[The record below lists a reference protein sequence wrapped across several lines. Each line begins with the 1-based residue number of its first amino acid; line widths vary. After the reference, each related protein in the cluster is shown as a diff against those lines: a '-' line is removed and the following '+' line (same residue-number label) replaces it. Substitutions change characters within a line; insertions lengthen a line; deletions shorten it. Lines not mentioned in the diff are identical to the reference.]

1 MSERQAQG
9 RTHIELVGLGKR
21 QKKMI
26 LLLTIMLAACGQSG
40 QAREPKTRMGV
51 DRFGNRVEIQNPT
64 HENRI
69 EATFPGY
76 VTQDGSRAECFGRLM
91 FDVSA
96 KSAVEWAVSSKTGY
110 QGSFESLFQH
120 FDNGTGRGR
129 IELETLELTTSFA
142 VFGPVTSELREE
154 FLSYRSRRNSA
165 LLANL
170 QRFLAEQKKEE
181 EIFRPN
187 PPGPN
192 TMANIAADIAKTERD
207 ISDLKTDRYRKAID
221 LGRPGSIAFRHD
233 QRRGGASY
241 LRGAII
247 LDQHLVAFESMLRG
261 DIPQFEEPT
270 EAQWQ
275 VAENALRKLI
285 SQLQPRDLYEIP
297 KDRGFCLP
305 YAFLRDDGTY
315 GNKIST
321 SFRFADSP
329 AVIYTLS
336 VASIPDGG
344 ASETTI
350 LNATGRSATGILSQL
365 PENTTV
371 KQRLGPR
378 PAKIGAL
385 NSEQGG
391 IVVEAKRPGQP
402 PREGYHVYTGYAG
415 WAGSQ
420 ILPTIEVTMESA
432 ARAAYPKLTTDAPPY
447 EQARPRLDALLK
459 SIRLR
464 PTTPPMPELVGIQ

>member
-1 MSERQAQG
+1 MKMQIFTLGLRGQA
-9 RTHIELVGLGKR
+9 
-21 QKKMI
+21 I
-26 LLLTIMLAACGQSG
+26 LMAVMALISCGQSG
-40 QAREPKTRMGV
+40 QAQESKTTTGT
-51 DRFGNRVEIQNPT
+51 DRFGHPVEIPNPT
-64 HENRI
+64 REDRMK
-69 EATFPGY
+69 ATAPEY
-76 VTQDGSRAECFGRLM
+76 ISSDGLRAECLGRLT
-91 FDVSA
+91 FDVPVA
-96 KSAVEWAVSSKTGY
+96 TTLEWATPGKTSH
-110 QGSFESLFQH
+110 QGVFENLSQH
-120 FDNGTGRGR
+120 FENGTGKGY
-129 IELETLELTTSFA
+129 IEIETRELRTIFA
-142 VFGPVTSELREE
+142 VYGPVSPELREE
-154 FLSYRSRRNSA
+154 FLGYRTRMQAASLSGLLDALKRQKEYEEMYKRRPELLGPGIKETLAKDRAA
-165 LLANL
+165 L
-170 QRFLAEQKKEE
+170 EKEL
-181 EIFRPN
+181 
-187 PPGPN
+187 
-192 TMANIAADIAKTERD
+192 ADIQADQYE
-207 ISDLKTDRYRKAID
+207 KAID
-221 LGRPGSIAFRHD
+221 LGRPNSMALRAD
-233 QRRGGASY
+233 LKAAKPY
-241 LRGAII
+241 LRGAIV
-247 LDQHLVAFESMLRG
+247 LDKHIVAFQSMLKG
-261 DIPQFEEPT
+261 FENYVEPT
-270 EAQWQ
+270 EAQWAM
-275 VAENALRKLI
+275 AEDAIRKLI
-285 SQLQPRDLYEIP
+285 GKLQPRNLYEIP

-305 YAFLRDDGTY
+305 YAFLRDDGTF

-321 SFRFADSP
+321 SFRLADNP

-336 VASIPDGG
+336 VASIPGGG

-385 NSEQGG
+385 TSEQGG

-432 ARAAYPKLTTDAPPY
+432 ARAAYPKLTMDAPPY

>member
-1 MSERQAQG
+1 MQTKMFKRVLGLRA
-9 RTHIELVGLGKR
+9 IFLVAAT
-21 QKKMI
+21 
-26 LLLTIMLAACGQSG
+26 LTACGQSG
-40 QAREPKTRMGV
+40 QAQEPKEAIGT
-51 DRFGNRVEIQNPT
+51 DRFGNQVGIPNPSR
-64 HENRI
+64 EDRLA
-69 EATFPGY
+69 ATAPGY
-76 VTQDGSRAECFGRLM
+76 VSPGGQRMECLGRLV
-91 FDVSA
+91 FDVPEGAS
-96 KSAVEWAVSSKTGY
+96 VEWAVSFRTSEVGTFD
-110 QGSFESLFQH
+110 SFVQR
-120 FDNGTGRGR
+120 FDNGTGKGY
-129 IELETLELTTSFA
+129 IQFETEELRTVFA
-142 VFGPVTSELREE
+142 VYGPVSRELSDE
-154 FLSYRSRRNSA
+154 FFTYRAVENEALLRNSLRSLKA
-165 LLANL
+165 
-170 QRFLAEQKKEE
+170 QKEKEE
-181 EIFRPN
+181 RFRPN

-192 TMANIAADIAKTERD
+192 TMANIAAEIAKTEKA
-207 ISDLKTDRYRKAID
+207 IVDLKADRYRKVVD
-221 LGRPGSIAFRHD
+221 LGRPHSMAFRHD
-233 QRRGGASY
+233 QRRGGVSY

-247 LDQHLVAFESMLRG
+247 LGNHLLAFESMLRG
-261 DIPQFEEPT
+261 IPPFTDPT

-275 VAENALRKLI
+275 VAEGALRNLI
-285 SQLQPRDLYEIP
+285 NQLQPRHLYEIP
-297 KDRGFCLP
+297 KGRGFCLP

-329 AVIYTLS
+329 AAIYTLS
-336 VASIPDGG
+336 VASIPGGG
-344 ASETTI
+344 ASEATI

-385 NSEQGG
+385 TSEQGG

-402 PREGYHVYTGYAG
+402 PREGYHVYTGFAG

-420 ILPTIEVTMESA
+420 ILPTIEVTMETA
-432 ARAAYPKLTTDAPPY
+432 ARAAYPKLTTDAQPY

>member
-1 MSERQAQG
+1 
-9 RTHIELVGLGKR
+9 
-21 QKKMI
+21 
-26 LLLTIMLAACGQSG
+26 
-40 QAREPKTRMGV
+40 
-51 DRFGNRVEIQNPT
+51 
-64 HENRI
+64 
-69 EATFPGY
+69 
-76 VTQDGSRAECFGRLM
+76 M
-91 FDVSA
+91 FDTSEQLPL
-96 KSAVEWAVSSKTGY
+96 EWAIPSETSEMGT
-110 QGSFESLFQH
+110 FERLFQH
-120 FDNGTGRGR
+120 FGNGTGKGHLE
-129 IELETLELTTSFA
+129 IESQELKTVFAVYGPQTLEL
-142 VFGPVTSELREE
+142 RDE
-154 FLSYRSRRNSA
+154 FLKYRETMNTAALSGLRRA
-165 LLANL
+165 LEL
-170 QRFLAEQKKEE
+170 QKETEDMYRRRPELLEPEIKKHVAEERARLEKEL
-181 EIFRPN
+181 
-187 PPGPN
+187 
-192 TMANIAADIAKTERD
+192 ADIK
-207 ISDLKTDRYRKAID
+207 SGQYRKAID
-221 LGRPGSIAFRHD
+221 LRRPDSAAFR
-233 QRRGGASY
+233 ANLKAAKPY
-241 LRGAII
+241 LRGAIVVGKHI
-247 LDQHLVAFESMLRG
+247 VAFQSMLRG
-261 DIPQFEEPT
+261 FENYVEPT

-336 VASIPDGG
+336 VASIPGGG

-385 NSEQGG
+385 TSEQGG

-402 PREGYHVYTGYAG
+402 PREGYHVYTGYGG

-464 PTTPPMPELVGIQ
+464 PTTPPMPELVGAQ

>member
-1 MSERQAQG
+1 MAMDPASKPKRAWHFG
-9 RTHIELVGLGKR
+9 LVCLAAIT
-21 QKKMI
+21 M
-26 LLLTIMLAACGQSG
+26 AACGQSG
-40 QAREPKTRMGV
+40 QAHEPKTTMGT
-51 DRFGNRVEIQNPT
+51 DRFGNRVEIPNPT
-64 HENRI
+64 REDRLK
-69 EATFPGY
+69 ATGPEY
-76 VTQDGSRAECFGRLM
+76 ISETGSRAECLGRLT
-91 FDVSA
+91 FDVPA
-96 KSAVEWAVSSKTGY
+96 TTPLEWATPAKTSH
-110 QGSFESLFQH
+110 QGVFENLSQYFE
-120 FDNGTGRGR
+120 NGTGKGY
-129 IELETLELTTSFA
+129 IEIETKQLRTVFA
-142 VFGPVTSELREE
+142 IFGPVTPDLIDKFLGYRARMQAASLSGLLDALKRQKEYEEMYKRRPELLGPGIKETLAKDRA
-154 FLSYRSRRNSA
+154 A
-165 LLANL
+165 L
-170 QRFLAEQKKEE
+170 EKEL
-181 EIFRPN
+181 
-187 PPGPN
+187 
-192 TMANIAADIAKTERD
+192 ADIQADQYE
-207 ISDLKTDRYRKAID
+207 KAID
-221 LGRPGSIAFRHD
+221 LGRPNSMALRAD
-233 QRRGGASY
+233 LKAAEPY
-241 LRGAII
+241 LRGAIVLGKHI
-247 LDQHLVAFESMLRG
+247 VAFQSMLKG
-261 DIPQFEEPT
+261 FENYVEPT
-270 EAQWQ
+270 EGQWAM
-275 VAENALRKLI
+275 AEDAIRKLI
-285 SQLQPRDLYEIP
+285 GQLQPRDLYEIP

-336 VASIPDGG
+336 VASIPGGG

-385 NSEQGG
+385 SSEQGG

>member
-1 MSERQAQG
+1 M
-9 RTHIELVGLGKR
+9 TMV
-21 QKKMI
+21 
-26 LLLTIMLAACGQSG
+26 ACGQSS
-40 QAREPKTRMGV
+40 QAHEPKTTMGT
-51 DRFGNRVEIQNPT
+51 DRFGNRVEIPNPS
-64 HENRI
+64 R
-69 EATFPGY
+69 EARLAASAPGY
-76 VTQDGSRAECFGRLM
+76 ISPENSRMECLGRVV
-91 FDVSA
+91 FDAPEGASF
-96 KSAVEWAVSSKTGY
+96 EWAVSSKTSEFGT
-110 QGSFESLFQH
+110 FESLIQH
-120 FDNGTGRGR
+120 FDNGTGKGYLQ
-129 IELETLELTTSFA
+129 LETKELRT
-142 VFGPVTSELREE
+142 VFGVYGPVSRRLSDE
-154 FLSYRSRRNSA
+154 FLTFRAMENEALLRNSLRSLKA
-165 LLANL
+165 
-170 QRFLAEQKKEE
+170 QKEKAER
-181 EIFRPN
+181 FRPN

-192 TMANIAADIAKTERD
+192 TMANIAAEIAKIERN
-207 ISDLKTDRYRKAID
+207 IADLKSDRYRKVVD
-221 LGRPGSIAFRHD
+221 LGRPHSMAFRHD
-233 QRRGGASY
+233 QRRGGVSY

-247 LDQHLVAFESMLRG
+247 LGQHLVAFESMLRG

-285 SQLQPRDLYEIP
+285 SQLKPRSLYEIP
-297 KDRGFCLP
+297 KERGFCLP
-305 YAFLRDDGTY
+305 FAFLADDGTY
-315 GNKIST
+315 GNKISS
-321 SFRFADSP
+321 SFRLADNP

-336 VASIPDGG
+336 VAAIPGGG

-350 LNATGRSATGILSQL
+350 LNATGRSAAGLLSQL

-385 NSEQGG
+385 SSEQGG

-420 ILPTIEVTMESA
+420 ILPTIEVVMESA
-432 ARAAYPKLTTDAPPY
+432 ARASYPKLTMDAPPY
-447 EQARPRLDALLK
+447 EQARPRLDTLLK

>member
-1 MSERQAQG
+1 
-9 RTHIELVGLGKR
+9 
-21 QKKMI
+21 
-26 LLLTIMLAACGQSG
+26 
-40 QAREPKTRMGV
+40 
-51 DRFGNRVEIQNPT
+51 
-64 HENRI
+64 
-69 EATFPGY
+69 
-76 VTQDGSRAECFGRLM
+76 M
-91 FDVSA
+91 FDVPSGF
-96 KSAVEWAVSSKTGY
+96 SLEWAIPYKASN
-110 QGSFESLFQH
+110 QGTFDSLFQH
-120 FDNGTGRGR
+120 FEDGTGRGR
-129 IELETLELTTSFA
+129 IEIETRELLTTLS
-142 VFGPVTSELREE
+142 VYGPATPELREK
-154 FLSYRSRRNSA
+154 FLGYRVRMNAASLSGSLSA
-165 LLANL
+165 LE
-170 QRFLAEQKKEE
+170 QQKKTEDMYKERPELLGPGIKEHVAEE
-181 EIFRPN
+181 RAKLEKDV
-187 PPGPN
+187 
-192 TMANIAADIAKTERD
+192 ADIKA
-207 ISDLKTDRYRKAID
+207 DRYQKAID
-221 LGRPGSIAFRHD
+221 LGRPDSMALRHD
-233 QRRGGASY
+233 QRRGGASFI
-241 LRGAII
+241 RGAIV
-247 LDQHLVAFESMLRG
+247 LGQHLVAFESMLRG

-336 VASIPDGG
+336 VASIPGGG

-402 PREGYHVYTGYAG
+402 PRGGYHVYTGYAG

>member
-1 MSERQAQG
+1 MS
-9 RTHIELVGLGKR
+9 LV
-21 QKKMI
+21 
-26 LLLTIMLAACGQSG
+26 ACGQSG
-40 QAREPKTRMGV
+40 QAQEPKTVIGT
-51 DRFGNRVEIQNPT
+51 DRFGNRVEVPNPT
-64 HENRI
+64 REDRLQ
-69 EATFPGY
+69 ATAPGH
-76 VTQDGSRAECFGRLM
+76 TSPDGTHTECFGRLII
-91 FDVSA
+91 DVPKKVSL
-96 KSAVEWAVSSKTGY
+96 EWAVPVETSDMGAFDGLS
-110 QGSFESLFQH
+110 QH
-120 FDNGTGRGR
+120 FNDGTGKGY
-129 IELETLELTTSFA
+129 IEIETKELITTFA
-142 VFGPVTSELREE
+142 VYGPVSPELRDEV
-154 FLSYRSRRNSA
+154 FSYRNRRNIA
-165 LLANL
+165 LLDNL
-170 QRFLAEQKKEE
+170 QRLLKEKKERRE
-181 EIFRPN
+181 RFR
-187 PPGPN
+187 
-192 TMANIAADIAKTERD
+192 ANHVDPDTIASVDEDIATSEKR
-207 ISDLKTDRYRKAID
+207 IADLKADRYRKAID
-221 LGRPGSIAFRHD
+221 LGRPHSMAFRHD
-233 QRRGGASY
+233 QRRGGVSY

-247 LDQHLVAFESMLRG
+247 LGNHLIAFESMLRA

-275 VAENALRKLI
+275 VAENALRQLI
-285 SQLQPRDLYEIP
+285 GQLHPRDLYEIP

-336 VASIPDGG
+336 VASIPGGG

-385 NSEQGG
+385 SSEQGG
-391 IVVEAKRPGQP
+391 IVVETKRPGQQ

-432 ARAAYPKLTTDAPPY
+432 ARAAYPKLTKDAPPY

>member
-1 MSERQAQG
+1 MARDPASRPKGAWHFG
-9 RTHIELVGLGKR
+9 LVGLVGLAA
-21 QKKMI
+21 M
-26 LLLTIMLAACGQSG
+26 TMAACGQSE
-40 QAREPKTRMGV
+40 QVHEPKTTMGT
-51 DRFGNRVEIQNPT
+51 DRFGNRVEVPNPS
-64 HENRI
+64 RQDSLQ
-69 EATFPGY
+69 ATIPGY
-76 VTQDGSRAECFGRLM
+76 STPDGSHTECLGRQI
-91 FDVSA
+91 FDTPS
-96 KSAVEWAVSSKTGY
+96 KSTFYWAIASKASDGR
-110 QGSFESLFQH
+110 FESLSQRFN
-120 FDNGTGRGR
+120 DGTGRGN
-129 IELETLELTTSFA
+129 IEVETKELLTQFA
-142 VFGPVTSELREE
+142 VYGPITEELRQS
-154 FLSYRSRRNSA
+154 FFSYRADNNEA
-165 LLANL
+165 LLRNL
-170 QRFLAEQKKEE
+170 GRSLKVLQEREE
-181 EIFRPN
+181 RFRPN

-192 TMANIAADIAKTERD
+192 TMANLGAEIAATKKSIA
-207 ISDLKTDRYRKAID
+207 DLKADQYRKLID
-221 LGRPGSIAFRHD
+221 LGRANSLAFRAELNAAKPYML
-233 QRRGGASY
+233 GAVV
-241 LRGAII
+241 LREHI
-247 LDQHLVAFESMLRG
+247 VAFQSMLRG
-261 DIPQFEEPT
+261 IENYAEPT
-270 EAQWQ
+270 ENQWQ
-275 VAENALRKLI
+275 VAENALRQLI

-336 VASIPDGG
+336 VASIPGGG

-350 LNATGRSATGILSQL
+350 LNATGRSATGIVSQL

-385 NSEQGG
+385 TSEQGG

-432 ARAAYPKLTTDAPPY
+432 ARASYPRLTKDAPPY
-447 EQARPRLDALLK
+447 EQARPRLDALFK